1 MAVAETRSFDAAA
14 KVLNITASAV
24 SLRVLGY
31 CPACQPHSFQKK
43 IALHLRVVDQ
53 SETHKL
59 LQQGQVNACISNP
72 NEAM

>member
-1 MAVAETRSFDAAA
+1 
-14 KVLNITASAV
+14 
-24 SLRVLGY
+24 
-31 CPACQPHSFQKK
+31 HSFQKK

-72 NEAM
+72 NEAMSGCKAHCLGKMRYRMVATPAFVQLWFKRGIS